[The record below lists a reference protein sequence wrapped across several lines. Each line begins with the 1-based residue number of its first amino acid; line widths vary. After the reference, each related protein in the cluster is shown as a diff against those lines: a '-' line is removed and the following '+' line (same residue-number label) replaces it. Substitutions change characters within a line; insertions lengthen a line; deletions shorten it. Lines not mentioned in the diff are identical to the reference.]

1 MTNPKP
7 NYRIVGTDRFC
18 SGYCPLQANNS
29 FVNDCGYKAWPG
41 DHCILGLLDQRDQ
54 YKKELD
60 KMRRESCEWMSNTF
74 PRFTKQQFAESN
86 GWDCYTPPSGEK
98 EE

>member
-18 SGYCPLQANNS
+18 SGYCPLQVNNS

-54 YKKELD
+54 YKAENERLRTEIKEIGQAVDSLD
-60 KMRRESCEWMSNTF
+60 KTSKDHIDRLQKLWMI
-74 PRFTKQQFAESN
+74 K
-86 GWDCYTPPSGEK
+86 
-98 EE
+98 